1 VPGITEAP
9 AIDPVLVLGLL
20 WVVGFALAAGRYAAM
35 RDRRVVPWMIFGAIL
50 GPIALIVIRIA
61 PPGRCG
67 TCRAPTA
74 GWLTICRWCANDVT
88 VDPAAPTTPRVAPV
102 PDTPATV
109 TPLPSTLPTTRPM
122 AAAPPPV
129 PLHLAEP
136 EARPTT
142 LRPVPSVPPP
152 VTATEVDRLT
162 ILASG
167 VFVTG
172 TVGLQVGSRFT
183 ITNTGSRLRITGPD
197 DQDPTKVAFEWPLA
211 DLEATGLN
219 DRLIL
224 TQAGHVRRNVVLV
237 FMALAGSTPADC
249 AAAIEEAGVA
259 ADVAS

>member
-1 VPGITEAP
+1 
-9 AIDPVLVLGLL
+9 LLLWLL
-20 WVVGFALAAGRYAAM
+20 WVVGFSLAAGRYAAM
-35 RDRRVVPWMIFGAIL
+35 RDRRVIPWMIFGAIL

-74 GWLTICRWCANDVT
+74 GWLTICRWCSNDVT
-88 VDPAAPTTPRVAPV
+88 VDLAAPRAAPAPDAPV
-102 PDTPATV
+102 TI
-109 TPLPSTLPTTRPM
+109 TPLPAPMTARQTT
-122 AAAPPPV
+122 APPPV
-129 PLHLAEP
+129 TIRPPAEP
-136 EARPTT
+136 EARPT
-142 LRPVPSVPPP
+142 LRPVAAVPPP
-152 VTATEVDRLT
+152 VAAAEVDRLT

-183 ITNTGSRLRITGPD
+183 LTITGSRLRITGPD
-197 DQDPTKVAFEWPLA
+197 DLDPTKVAFEWPLA

-237 FMALAGSTPADC
+237 FMALAGSSPADC